1 MTVTVV
7 IASYRYGHLAGH
19 CIESILAQSQ
29 TPDKILFVD
38 DGAGDCAHF
47 PKLYP
52 EVEFVLREKNYGVVD
67 NFDDMLQRVQTD
79 RCMFVGADNWLRS
92 DAIEILMTQKAD
104 IVTYDIVL
112 TGTLKSDT
120 ARWHS
125 SEVIS
130 YQGDYYWSR
139 AMKHHG
145 SMLYNTK
152 LAQRFGYK
160 KRDAITDHTE
170 EDWRLWDCMVNAGAT
185 VSHVPQGLLY
195 YRKHRENFNKD

>member
-1 MTVTVV
+1 VSVTVV

-19 CIESILAQSQ
+19 CIESVLAQSRI
-29 TPDKILFVD
+29 PDKILFVD
-38 DGAGDCAHF
+38 DGAGDCKHF

-52 EVEFVLREKNYGVVD
+52 EVEFVLRDRNYGVVD
-67 NFDDMLQRVQTD
+67 NFDDMLQRVSTYK
-79 RCMFVGADNWLRS
+79 CMFVGADNWLRS
-92 DAIEILMTQKAD
+92 DAVEILMNQKTD

-112 TGTLKSDT
+112 TGTLKHDT
-120 ARWHS
+120 ARWHQ
-125 SEVIS
+125 SEVMS
-130 YQGDYYWSR
+130 YQGDYYWAR
-139 AMKHHG
+139 TMKHHG

-160 KRDAITDHTE
+160 KRDSTVEHTE
-170 EDWRLWDCMVNAGAT
+170 EDWRLWDCMIDAGAT